1 MQSQS
6 NNAIQ
11 SARVRSCQCQ
21 CSPSV
26 PCREFLTG
34 PGSPSKQAPRVV
46 KIIGLW
52 SVRMNRTFNG
62 ASCVEILKTNEN
74 NDLFNSVM
82 WANGALCNLRP
93 RVVRLAVQ
101 PLTAEMSE
109 ASLKRFL
116 SRKWKEFMLAH
127 SVDPGLCL
135 DTCFVEMKKQSQV
148 LRLWV
153 LEIARE
159 QMF

>member
-1 MQSQS
+1 MQYSQHVS
-6 NNAIQ
+6 DHVSV
-11 SARVRSCQCQ
+11 SAALRFTVENSWQAL
-21 CSPSV
+21 
-26 PCREFLTG
+26 EG
-34 PGSPSKQAPRVV
+34 PSKQAPRVV

-135 DTCFVEMKKQSQV
+135 DTCLLKWRSNLKYSDCEY
-148 LRLWV
+148 LRL
-153 LEIARE
+153 RE
-159 QMF
+159 NRCFRF